1 MAASTITI
9 WAVSSSPKPDSACT
23 PTIRQMPAIP
33 ATTPSSFRD
42 VTASWRVM
50 ASVRKN
56 VNIGAVELR
65 MVATPASSV
74 RDPQATIVHGMTLLR
89 QAWNRSRRQVVASMG
104 IRTPR
109 QRMIASS
116 SNPAISVRHAIRVIG
131 GMVATPTRMKV

>member
-9 WAVSSSPKPDSACT
+9 WAVSSLAEAGQRLHADDQADAGHPDDDAD
-23 PTIRQMPAIP
+23 
-33 ATTPSSFRD
+33 SFRD

-109 QRMIASS
+109 QRMMATT
-116 SNPAISVRHAIRVIG
+116 AIRRSACG
-131 GMVATPTRMKV
+131 KRSR